1 MVVKRKLKTK
11 KRVVQK
17 KQVGLSDGFDVAA
30 DADLGKLDMLL
41 KQHPVVVI
49 LIHADWCGHCQTYKP
64 LWEKYKRIPGR
75 TIPMASINQVM
86 LAKTPL
92 KDAKIDGFPSNVV
105 YSGRDGSFGSFKNDK
120 GEDTHSVPNARDE
133 AAMTTLLRGNPSLL
147 NGIAPDSAQSET
159 AKATPEAEMLREE
172 SGKRAIR
179 DKNIPLVNGE
189 IPIPPNVGSN
199 SLPRAKRTR
208 KTRKKRVN

>member
-1 MVVKRKLKTK
+1 MVVKRKAKTK

-17 KQVGLSDGFDVAA
+17 KQVALSDGFDVATE
-30 DADLGKLDMLL
+30 ADLGKLDVLL
-41 KQHPVVVI
+41 KEHPVVVI

-75 TIPMASINQVM
+75 TIPMASINQIM
-86 LAKTPL
+86 LAKTAL

-105 YSGRDGSFGSFKNDK
+105 YSGKDGSFGSFKNDK

-133 AAMTTLLRGNPSLL
+133 AVMRTLLTGDPSLL
-147 NGIAPDSAQSET
+147 NGVGPDSAQSET
-159 AKATPEAEMLREE
+159 ARATPEAEMLREE

-179 DKNIPLVNGE
+179 DKNIPLIKRE
-189 IPIPPNVGSN
+189 PPIPPNLTLN

-208 KTRKKRVN
+208 KTRKKRAH